1 MKNEIVSYFICF
13 YAFFFPTATP
23 YFFTY
28 LSSTW
33 ISGWNSGAHSKIPS
47 KVRALPR
54 FRESRPRHLGSRG
67 QRQRRAFS
75 TFVTFYPEDRPTT
88 YSRSCTSKIHYLYLC
103 PPHSPHSTTA
113 VTVGLEWGWNTTVSP
128 HHHATTCSPFTIFIV
143 PSLSLSLETVA
154 TKIASNP
161 GIAGDAPYFNCNR
174 LNINNAVTSS
184 ILEGKQIVYLR
195 LRC

>member
-1 MKNEIVSYFICF
+1 MNNEVVSYFTCF
-13 YAFFFPTATP
+13 YALIYPPAP
-23 YFFTY
+23 LYFFTY

-33 ISGWNSGAHSKIPS
+33 ISGWNSGAHSEIPS

-75 TFVTFYPEDRPTT
+75 TFVTFYPKNRPTT

-103 PPHSPHSTTA
+103 HPNPPSPHSTTA

-128 HHHATTCSPFTIFIV
+128 HHHATTCSQ
-143 PSLSLSLETVA
+143 SLLCRLSLSLETVA

-184 ILEGKQIVYLR
+184 ILERKQIVYLI